1 MAQIVDFE
9 IARKRDRR
17 DDDAADQWLPQDG
30 VHDHEAGRDRRVT
43 YYVALPFVCDPNGEL
58 SAGEAVEFQT
68 PRSAIAA
75 AQVMASKHSGAVAFS
90 RTGDPTTGTFDDAVV
105 LLKVGNVPSEL
116 MVS

>member
-1 MAQIVDFE
+1 MTMQQTSGSP
-9 IARKRDRR
+9 KM
-17 DDDAADQWLPQDG
+17 G

-75 AQVMASKHSGAVAFS
+75 AQVMASKHSGAVALS

-105 LLKVGNVPSEL
+105 LLKVGNVPSES